1 MFDRN
6 RAFCPSR
13 ERDDVPTPTTVID
26 TPTVVADSASVD
38 GIDTPSTSTA
48 RATDDDGITTA
59 PPSEPTSSGLA
70 VVKQPNQAKNDEERV
85 WNARNFKISI
95 LNPTTSTSP
104 TPTTSV
110 TKFYRVEE
118 IPASTDTAFERHVK
132 QVQPLLPPPPRQ
144 ITTLP
149 LALAEPRLIA
159 TSAVTLMTEVGE
171 RTLMQSPEDSNRVAS
186 SAQDVSL
193 VSSPSVHEQSG
204 TSDVLPPKNI
214 QGSSLWAVVHATRV
228 MTSDY
233 GSVGK
238 YVSPQVAELAHVKVT
253 QARDEEVVFREKDN
267 EKLKDAVARN
277 KITSFEV

>member
-1 MFDRN
+1 
-6 RAFCPSR
+6 
-13 ERDDVPTPTTVID
+13 
-26 TPTVVADSASVD
+26 
-38 GIDTPSTSTA
+38 
-48 RATDDDGITTA
+48 
-59 PPSEPTSSGLA
+59 
-70 VVKQPNQAKNDEERV
+70 
-85 WNARNFKISI
+85 
-95 LNPTTSTSP
+95 
-104 TPTTSV
+104 
-110 TKFYRVEE
+110 
-118 IPASTDTAFERHVK
+118 
-132 QVQPLLPPPPRQ
+132 
-144 ITTLP
+144 
-149 LALAEPRLIA
+149 
-159 TSAVTLMTEVGE
+159 
-171 RTLMQSPEDSNRVAS
+171 MQSPEDSNRVAS

-253 QARDEEVVFREKDN
+253 QARDKEVVFREKDN